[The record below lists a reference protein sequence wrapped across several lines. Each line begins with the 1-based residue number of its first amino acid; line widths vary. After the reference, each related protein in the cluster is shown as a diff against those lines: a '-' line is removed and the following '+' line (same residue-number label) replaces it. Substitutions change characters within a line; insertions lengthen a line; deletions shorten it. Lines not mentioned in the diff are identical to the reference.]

1 MKKSAV
7 ILALIFLPVLCS
19 GQTKNSVASFEP
31 LFVRIEQVIP
41 LNIAAKNT
49 ISDGYFLQI
58 ENDTLTCYMPYFGNS
73 RTAMLGRTGNG
84 VKADKQKIKI
94 DMKYNAKKMVY
105 DVWFN
110 FKNEDIGEAVACSI
124 KIYDNGLVHIG
135 IESNYRDFISY
146 DGQRV
151 EKLQRK
157 K

>member
-7 ILALIFLPVLCS
+7 VLAMMLLPVLCAA
-19 GQTKNSVASFEP
+19 QAKNSVASFAP
-31 LFVRIEQVIP
+31 LFVRIEQVVP
-41 LNIAAKNT
+41 LTIAAKNT
-49 ISDGYFLQI
+49 ISDGYFLKI

-73 RTAMLGRTGNG
+73 RTAMLGREGNG
-84 VKADKQKIKI
+84 IRADKQKIKI
-94 DMKYNAKKMVY
+94 GMKYNAKKMVY

-110 FKNEDIGEAVACSI
+110 FKNEDIGETVACNM

-151 EKLQRK
+151 EKLQEK